1 MTFMGACDSPTLR
14 QVQWLNGQVVQNRP
28 DRQKVGREHL
38 VPAGRQCVSFPSAP
52 VTSLISTRTR
62 HTVKRKTRIC
72 DAPYPSGFM
81 VLHESI
87 ALHLVVTLGGAEFI
101 PARKSASAPVPKRGH
116 SANCLLPG
124 TYNDNDLGSD
134 PGMYIPEAVHFPVRH
149 AKP

>member
-1 MTFMGACDSPTLR
+1 MTYTGACDSPTLR

-28 DRQKVGREHL
+28 DRPKVGRERL
-38 VPAGRQCVSFPSAP
+38 VAAGRQCVSFPSAS

-62 HTVKRKTRIC
+62 HTVNGKPASVTLPTQVALW
-72 DAPYPSGFM
+72 DYL

-116 SANCLLPG
+116 SANCLLPWR
-124 TYNDNDLGSD
+124 
-134 PGMYIPEAVHFPVRH
+134 IQRQ
-149 AKP
+149 